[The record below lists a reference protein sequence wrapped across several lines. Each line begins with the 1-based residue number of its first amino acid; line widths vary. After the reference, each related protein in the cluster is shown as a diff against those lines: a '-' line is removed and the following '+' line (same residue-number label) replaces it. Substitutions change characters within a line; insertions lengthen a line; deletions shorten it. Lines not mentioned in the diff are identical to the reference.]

1 MSLEY
6 VIMIGIA
13 LSGKTTYVKA
23 NFTHEEIR
31 LYYFD
36 NDRKKEMNY
45 IEQCLK
51 QGKTIVVD
59 DTNLTKD
66 IRKMHID
73 MAKKYNAKM
82 IGIFMNTSSG
92 IIEQRRTRRQ
102 DSFPLAAINKQLKE
116 FETPNK
122 DEGFDTL
129 IIHKNYESS
138 NRV

>member
-45 IEQCLK
+45 IEQCLFRFYMPK
-51 QGKTIVVD
+51 SWLASRITQ
-59 DTNLTKD
+59 NLQ
-66 IRKMHID
+66 I
-73 MAKKYNAKM
+73 
-82 IGIFMNTSSG
+82 
-92 IIEQRRTRRQ
+92 
-102 DSFPLAAINKQLKE
+102 
-116 FETPNK
+116 
-122 DEGFDTL
+122 
-129 IIHKNYESS
+129 
-138 NRV
+138 

>member
-1 MSLEY
+1 MEY
-6 VIMIGIA
+6 VIMIGIV

-51 QGKTIVVD
+51 KGKTIVVD

-66 IRKMHID
+66 IRKTHIEWQ
-73 MAKKYNAKM
+73 K
-82 IGIFMNTSSG
+82 NTM
-92 IIEQRRTRRQ
+92 
-102 DSFPLAAINKQLKE
+102 PK
-116 FETPNK
+116 
-122 DEGFDTL
+122 
-129 IIHKNYESS
+129 
-138 NRV
+138 